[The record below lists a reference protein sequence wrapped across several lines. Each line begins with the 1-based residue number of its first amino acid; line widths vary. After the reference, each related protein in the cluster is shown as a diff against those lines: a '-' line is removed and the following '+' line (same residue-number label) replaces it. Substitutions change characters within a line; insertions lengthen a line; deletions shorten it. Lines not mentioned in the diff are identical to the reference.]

1 MFFCNRKK
9 KVRKV
14 GPADPGSVNPVRR
27 FFLITGGIFSLALG
41 ILGIPLPLLPTTPFL
56 LLSAYLFAR
65 SSPRLYNWLIYH
77 RVFGKYIRD
86 YREKRG
92 VPLGVK
98 IGALALLWVTISLSA
113 FLAVELWWVRVLL
126 FVIAI
131 GVTSHVLCL
140 KTIK

>member
-1 MFFCNRKK
+1 MIFSKQKK
-9 KVRKV
+9 KVKKV
-14 GPADPGSVNPVRR
+14 EPVDPGKVHPFRR
-27 FFLITGGIFSLALG
+27 FLLTTGGIISLALG

-77 RVFGKYIRD
+77 RIFGKYIRD

-92 VPLGVK
+92 VPLEVK
-98 IGALALLWVTISLSA
+98 VGTILLLWVTISLSA
-113 FLAVELWWVRVLL
+113 FLVVELLWVRILL

-131 GVTSHVLCL
+131 GVTTHILQL
-140 KTIK
+140 RTIK

>member
-9 KVRKV
+9 KLKQVE
-14 GPADPGSVNPVRR
+14 PADPGSVNPVRR
-27 FFLITGGIFSLALG
+27 FFLVTGGIFSLALG

-77 RVFGKYIRD
+77 RIFGKYIRD

-98 IGALALLWVTISLSA
+98 IGALSLLWVTISLSA

-126 FVIAI
+126 FAIAI
-131 GVTSHVLCL
+131 GVTSHILCL